1 MKARLLFDRRVVVS
15 ETAFA
20 ELILWALP
28 RPSRGSAHRYKF
40 RLAFLVNGAC
50 VLRYDNEAGKGDH
63 VHRNDRERSYVFV
76 DTDRL
81 VADFFVDVRRW
92 LDENRDA

>member
-15 ETAFA
+15 ETGFA
-20 ELILWALP
+20 ELVLWALP
-28 RPSRGSAHRYKF
+28 RPSRGYKY
-40 RLAFLVNGAC
+40 RLAFVANGER

-63 VHRNDRERSYVFV
+63 IHRNGRERSYIFV
-76 DTDRL
+76 DADRL
-81 VADFFVDVRRW
+81 VADFFADVTRW